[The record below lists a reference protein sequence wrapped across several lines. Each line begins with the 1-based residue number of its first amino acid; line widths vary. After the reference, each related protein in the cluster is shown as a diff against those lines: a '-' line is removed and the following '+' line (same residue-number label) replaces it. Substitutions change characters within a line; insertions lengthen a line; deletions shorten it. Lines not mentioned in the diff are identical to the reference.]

1 MSTHSKQL
9 IMNRFMLPKDMI
21 NIIKDYTFHTI
32 KKIQKNDERYKLLLT
47 IPVKEYDPSD
57 GVTYVYMTINAV
69 KDYFLTYLNYEIQ
82 LQTFLYS
89 DGVICRITGY
99 SVTIE

>member
-1 MSTHSKQL
+1 
-9 IMNRFMLPKDMI
+9 MI

-32 KKIQKNDERYKLLLT
+32 KKIQKNDHRYELLLT
-47 IPVKEYDPSD
+47 IPPKEYDQID
-57 GVTYVYMTINAV
+57 YVVYVYMTINAV
-69 KDYFLTYLNYEIQ
+69 KDYFLTYSNYEIQ

-89 DGVICRITGY
+89 DGVIYGISGH